1 MNKNLKKVISSVAA
15 LTMVASSVA
24 AFAVDFPDVES
35 TASYAQA
42 VQELSALDV
51 ISGYDDGTFGPDKL
65 VTRAEITKMIVD
77 ALAERS
83 SAEASTESTK
93 FADVSADHWAK
104 GYINQGVADGF
115 IAGMSDTE
123 FDPDAN
129 VTYVQAQK
137 MLVSAIGYETFAQGQ
152 GGWPTG
158 YKTYAASLDITKGIS
173 GIKDST
179 ELTRAQVAQMIDN
192 AMDAPLCVIA
202 GWKPEWNGTQTPNLE
217 VRDGKEGRAYE
228 TLFTEKHDAYK
239 VYGRVT
245 ETSKTTSG
253 MDSDKVSF
261 RVEKADNFD
270 GNEVKSSNVSDT
282 DGGDEMYIG
291 DSKADN
297 YLKTYAQALIQK
309 NDDDEYT
316 ILSIAAA
323 AANKS
328 VTVASEDFDENK
340 STDEALYFFPA
351 GTTKGSTKYQLDT
364 TGGVTIYVN
373 GVKQDGMSIEDLR
386 KMLDE
391 NETASVTLQKET
403 EVGST
408 STSAKYNT
416 IMVSSYVTAIVDEVV
431 DKTNETSVNFDT
443 YSTGIGAKMTVN
455 KDDDNFTYSFKL
467 DGKDIEAKDLQQ
479 NDVLNIAYDTTGSFR
494 ESSFYDVIVTR
505 NVVDGVKC
513 TSRNDSKGEYTIGG
527 TKYKAAEGMDIDV
540 ETSTEYSLYLDHFGR
555 IAKADENSV
564 TKNYGVLKNIYKK
577 AGGDYMAQ
585 IITKNGTE
593 EEYKVDSDKVNE
605 YATYLKYATFY
616 SDAKKENRIDTT
628 TKDWQ
633 SKVVAFDGPEYS
645 TSQPKSVAYPEQVVE
660 YSVSSSSNKITIKSV
675 YVDPTSAVDT
685 EYKESGNKIGSVKMA
700 DSTVILDLSE
710 VDTKDTYSVVS
721 SLNDGSPYTAY
732 GYDKSKSDNTYRFV
746 IITKG
751 TSSVFNSETQLAIF
765 NGSEVV
771 DDDGDK
777 TAYNLVVNGEEKQFV
792 LDDDVVITGNAGETV
807 AEDAFDEGDVLVYAT
822 NSEGYISRIYSVF
835 AGQNVLNGSSF
846 EKFRTNAFKN
856 QSSVLANTKFADLLS
871 DDDNDVNV
879 VFGPVVD
886 KSSSNITIGTVT
898 TNADGK
904 YVVNYDKG
912 LEVNYSKAKIYTY
925 DFAAGSKKSRVL
937 LDEGI
942 ASTPDV
948 KAAKTTVAGQDIL
961 NLEHEDVIDD
971 VVFAVVRTTDK
982 DEAQEIYL
990 IVNND

>member
-137 MLVSAIGYETFAQGQ
+137 MLVSAIGYETYAQAQ
-152 GGWPTG
+152 GGWPIG

-202 GWKPEWNGTQTPNLE
+202 SWKTEWNGTKTPNLE

-245 ETSKTTSG
+245 ETSKTGSVDT
-253 MDSDKVSF
+253 DKVTF
-261 RVEKADNFD
+261 QVEKADNFD
-270 GNEVKSSNVSDT
+270 DEEVKADSPVSED
-282 DGGDEMYIG
+282 MYIG

-297 YLKTYAQALIQK
+297 YLRTYSQALIQK

-364 TGGVTIYVN
+364 TNGVTIYIN
-373 GVKQDGMSIEDLR
+373 GVESSKSIAELR
-386 KMLDE
+386 DYLDK

-416 IMVSSYVTAIVDEVV
+416 IMVSSYVTAIVDEVI

-443 YSTGIGAKMTVN
+443 YSSGIQAKMTVN
-455 KDDDNFTYSFKL
+455 KDDDNYTYSFKL
-467 DGKDIEAKDLQQ
+467 DGKDIEAKDLQP

-564 TKNYGVLKNIYKK
+564 SKNYGVLKNIYKK

-585 IITKNGTE
+585 IITKKGTE

-616 SDAKKENRIDTT
+616 SDKEKKNRIDTT

-633 SKVVAFDGPEYS
+633 SKVVAFDAPEYS
-645 TSQPKSVAYPEQVVE
+645 TSQPKSVAYPTQVVE

-675 YVDPTSAVDT
+675 YNDPTSAVDT

-710 VDTKDTYSVVS
+710 VDTKDSYSVVS

-777 TAYNLVVNGEEKQFV
+777 TAYNLVVNGEEKQFI
-792 LDDDVVITGNAGETV
+792 LDDDVVITGNAGKTV

-835 AGQNVLNGSSF
+835 AAQNVLNGSSF
-846 EKFRTNAFKN
+846 EDFRTNAFKK
-856 QSSVLANTKFADLLS
+856 QSSVLADTKFADLLS

-886 KSSSNITIGTVT
+886 KSGSNITIGTVT
-898 TNADGK
+898 TNAEGK
-904 YVVNYDKG
+904 YVVNYDEG
-912 LEVNYSKAKIYTY
+912 LEVNYSNAKIYTY

-948 KAAKTTVAGQDIL
+948 KAAKTTVGGQDIL

>member
-137 MLVSAIGYETFAQGQ
+137 MLVSAIGYETYAQAQ

-173 GIKDST
+173 GITDST

-202 GWKPEWNGTQTPNLE
+202 SWKTEWNGSKTPNLE

-245 ETSKTTSG
+245 ETSKTGSVDT
-253 MDSDKVSF
+253 DKVTF
-261 RVEKADNFD
+261 QVEKADNFD
-270 GNEVKSSNVSDT
+270 DEEVKADSPVSED
-282 DGGDEMYIG
+282 MYIG

-297 YLKTYAQALIQK
+297 YLRTYSQALIQK
-309 NDDDEYT
+309 NDDDEFT

-364 TGGVTIYVN
+364 TNGVTIYIN
-373 GVKQDGMSIEDLR
+373 GVESSKSIAELR
-386 KMLDE
+386 DYLDK

-403 EVGST
+403 ETGST

-416 IMVSSYVTAIVDEVV
+416 IMVSSYVTAIVDEVI

-443 YSTGIGAKMTVN
+443 YSSGIQAKMTVN
-455 KDDDNFTYSFKL
+455 KDDDNYTYSFKL

-479 NDVLNIAYDTTGSFR
+479 NDVLNISYDTTGSFKD
-494 ESSFYDVIVTR
+494 SSFYDVIVTR

-513 TSRNDSKGEYTIGG
+513 TSINDSKGEYTIGG

-564 TKNYGVLKNIYKK
+564 SKNYGVLKNIYKK

-585 IITKNGTE
+585 IITKKGTE
-593 EEYKVDSDKVNE
+593 EEYKVDSDNVKA
-605 YATYLKYATFY
+605 YKSYLVK
-616 SDAKKENRIDTT
+616 SDADGAVYDSTNKKTD
-628 TKDWQ
+628 
-633 SKVVAFDGPEYS
+633 
-645 TSQPKSVAYPEQVVE
+645 AYPKQVVE
-660 YSVSSSSNKITIKSV
+660 YSVSSSSNKITIKNGGV
-675 YVDPTSAVDT
+675 IAPTTADA

-721 SLNDGSPYTAY
+721 SLNDGSNYVAY

-746 IITKG
+746 IITEG

-771 DDDGDK
+771 DNDGDK
-777 TAYNLVVNGEEKQFV
+777 TAYNLVVNGEEKQFI
-792 LDDDVVITGNAGETV
+792 LDDDVVITGNKGETV
-807 AEDAFDEGDVLVYAT
+807 ADNAFDEGDVLVYAT

-835 AGQNVLNGSSF
+835 AAQNVLNGSSF
-846 EKFRTNAFKN
+846 EDFRTNAFKS
-856 QSSVLANTKFADLLS
+856 QSSILADTKFADLLS

-886 KSSSNITIGTVT
+886 KSGSNITIGTVT
-898 TNADGK
+898 TNAEGK
-904 YVVNYDKG
+904 YVVNYDEG
-912 LEVNYSKAKIYTY
+912 LEVNYSNAKIYTY
-925 DFAAGSKKSRVL
+925 DFAARSDNSRVL

-948 KAAKTTVAGQDIL
+948 KAAKTTVGGQDIL

>member
-104 GYINQGVADGF
+104 GYINQGVANGF

-137 MLVSAIGYETFAQGQ
+137 MLVSAIGYETYAQAQ

-173 GIKDST
+173 GITDST

-202 GWKPEWNGTQTPNLE
+202 SWKPEWNGSKTPNLE

-245 ETSKTTSG
+245 ETSKTGSVDT
-253 MDSDKVSF
+253 DKVTF
-261 RVEKADNFD
+261 QVEKADNFD
-270 GNEVKSSNVSDT
+270 DEEVKADSPVSED
-282 DGGDEMYIG
+282 MYIG

-297 YLKTYAQALIQK
+297 YLRTYSQALIQK
-309 NDDDEYT
+309 NDDDEFT

-364 TGGVTIYVN
+364 TNGVTIYIN
-373 GVKQDGMSIEDLR
+373 GVESSKSIAELR
-386 KMLDE
+386 DYLDK

-403 EVGST
+403 ETGST

-416 IMVSSYVTAIVDEVV
+416 IMVSSYVTAIVDEVI

-443 YSTGIGAKMTVN
+443 YSSGIQAKMTVN
-455 KDDDNFTYSFKL
+455 KDDDNYTYSFKL

-479 NDVLNIAYDTTGSFR
+479 NDVLNISYDTTGSFKD
-494 ESSFYDVIVTR
+494 SSFYDVIVTR

-564 TKNYGVLKNIYKK
+564 SKNYGVLKNIYKK

-585 IITKNGTE
+585 IITKKGTE

-616 SDAKKENRIDTT
+616 SDAKKENKIDTT

-633 SKVVAFDGPEYS
+633 SKVVAFDEPKYS

-660 YSVSSSSNKITIKSV
+660 YSVSSSSNKITIKNGGV
-675 YVDPTSAVDT
+675 IAPTAADA

-721 SLNDGSPYTAY
+721 SLNDGSNYVAY

-746 IITKG
+746 IITEG

-771 DDDGDK
+771 DNDGDK
-777 TAYNLVVNGEEKQFV
+777 TAYNLVVNGEEKQFI
-792 LDDDVVITGNAGETV
+792 LDDDVVITGNKGETV
-807 AEDAFDEGDVLVYAT
+807 ADNAFDEGDVLVYAT

-835 AGQNVLNGSSF
+835 AAQNVLNGSSF
-846 EKFRTNAFKN
+846 EDFRTNAFKK
-856 QSSVLANTKFADLLS
+856 QSSVLADTKFADLLS

-886 KSSSNITIGTVT
+886 KSGSNITIGTVT

-904 YVVNYDKG
+904 YVVNYDEG
-912 LEVNYSKAKIYTY
+912 LEVNYSNAKIYTY
-925 DFAAGSKKSRVL
+925 DFAARSDNSRVL

-948 KAAKTTVAGQDIL
+948 KAAMTTVGGQDIL

>member
-245 ETSKTTSG
+245 ETSKTGSV
-253 MDSDKVSF
+253 DNDKVTF
-261 RVEKADNFD
+261 QVEKADNFD
-270 GNEVKSSNVSDT
+270 DEEVKADSPVSED
-282 DGGDEMYIG
+282 MYIG

-297 YLKTYAQALIQK
+297 YLRTYSQALIQK
-309 NDDDEYT
+309 NDDDEFT

-340 STDEALYFFPA
+340 STGEALYFFPA

-364 TGGVTIYVN
+364 TNGVTIYVN
-373 GVKQDGMSIEDLR
+373 GVKQDSMAIYDANDLESD
-386 KMLDE
+386 KTLYGYLK
-391 NETASVTLQKET
+391 NHETASVTLQKET

-416 IMVSSYVTAIVDEVV
+416 VMISSYATAIVDEVI

-443 YSTGIGAKMTVN
+443 YSTGIQAKMTVN
-455 KDDDNFTYSFKL
+455 KDDDNYTYSFKL

-494 ESSFYDVIVTR
+494 DSNFYDVIVTR

-513 TSRNDSKGEYTIGG
+513 TSRNDTKGEYTIGG

-564 TKNYGVLKNIYKK
+564 SKNYGVLKNIYKK

-585 IITKNGTE
+585 IITKKGTE
-593 EEYKVDSDKVNE
+593 EEYKVDSDNVTAYKS
-605 YATYLKYATFY
+605 YLVK
-616 SDAKKENRIDTT
+616 SDADGAVYDSTNKKTD
-628 TKDWQ
+628 
-633 SKVVAFDGPEYS
+633 
-645 TSQPKSVAYPEQVVE
+645 AYPKQVVE
-660 YSVSSSSNKITIKSV
+660 YSVSTSSNKITIKNGGV
-675 YVDPTSAVDT
+675 IAPTAADA

-721 SLNDGSPYTAY
+721 SLNDGSNYVAY

-746 IITKG
+746 IITEG

-777 TAYNLVVNGEEKQFV
+777 TAYNLVVNGEEKQFI
-792 LDDDVVITGNAGETV
+792 LDDDVVITGDKGASV
-807 AEDAFDEGDVLVYAT
+807 ADDAFDEGDVLVYAT

-835 AGQNVLNGSSF
+835 AAQNVLNGSSF
-846 EKFRTNAFKN
+846 EDFRTNAFKS
-856 QSSVLANTKFADLLS
+856 QSSILADTKFADLLS

-886 KSSSNITIGTVT
+886 KSGSNITIGTVT

-904 YVVNYDKG
+904 YVVNYDEG
-912 LEVNYSKAKIYTY
+912 LEVNYSNAKIYTY
-925 DFAAGSKKSRVL
+925 DFAASSKNSRVL

-948 KAAKTTVAGQDIL
+948 KAAKTTVGGQDIL

>member
-51 ISGYDDGTFGPDKL
+51 ISGYEDGTFGPDKL

-137 MLVSAIGYETFAQGQ
+137 MLVSAIGYETYAQAQ
-152 GGWPTG
+152 GGWPIG

-192 AMDAPLCVIA
+192 AMDTPLCVIA
-202 GWKPEWNGTQTPNLE
+202 SWKPEWNGTKTPNLE
-217 VRDGKEGRAYE
+217 TRDGKEGRAYE

-245 ETSKTTSG
+245 ETSKTGSVDT
-253 MDSDKVSF
+253 DKVTF
-261 RVEKADNFD
+261 QVEKADNFD
-270 GNEVKSSNVSDT
+270 DQEVKADSPVSED
-282 DGGDEMYIG
+282 MYIG

-297 YLKTYAQALIQK
+297 YLRTYSQALIQK
-309 NDDDEYT
+309 NDDDEFT

-364 TGGVTIYVN
+364 TN
-373 GVKQDGMSIEDLR
+373 GVKIYINGVESSKSIAELR
-386 KMLDE
+386 DYLDK

-416 IMVSSYVTAIVDEVV
+416 IMVSSYVTAIVDEVI

-443 YSTGIGAKMTVN
+443 YSSGIQAKMTVN
-455 KDDDNFTYSFKL
+455 KDDDNYTYSFKL
-467 DGKDIEAKDLQQ
+467 DGKDIEAKDLQP

-564 TKNYGVLKNIYKK
+564 SKNYGVLKNIYKK
-577 AGGDYMAQ
+577 AAGDYMAQ

-616 SDAKKENRIDTT
+616 SDKEKKNRIDTT

-633 SKVVAFDGPEYS
+633 SKVVAFDAPEYS
-645 TSQPKSVAYPEQVVE
+645 TSQPKSVAYPTQVVE

-675 YVDPTSAVDT
+675 YNDPTSAVDT

-710 VDTKDTYSVVS
+710 IDTKDSYSVVS

-777 TAYNLVVNGEEKQFV
+777 TAYNLVVNGEEKQFI
-792 LDDDVVITGNAGETV
+792 LDDDVVITGNAGKTV

-835 AGQNVLNGSSF
+835 AAQNVLNGSSF
-846 EKFRTNAFKN
+846 EDFRTNAFKK
-856 QSSVLANTKFADLLS
+856 QSSVLADTKFADLLS

-886 KSSSNITIGTVT
+886 KSGSNITIGTVT
-898 TNADGK
+898 TNAEGK
-904 YVVNYDKG
+904 YVVNYDEG
-912 LEVNYSKAKIYTY
+912 LEVNYSNAKIYTY
-925 DFAAGSKKSRVL
+925 DFAARSDNSRVL

-948 KAAKTTVAGQDIL
+948 KAAKTTVGGQDIL

>member
-51 ISGYDDGTFGPDKL
+51 ISGYEDGTFGPDKL

-137 MLVSAIGYETFAQGQ
+137 MLVSAIGYETYAQAQ
-152 GGWPTG
+152 GGWPIG

-192 AMDAPLCVIA
+192 AMDTPLCVIA
-202 GWKPEWNGTQTPNLE
+202 SWKPEWNGTKTPNLE
-217 VRDGKEGRAYE
+217 TRDGKEGRAYE

-245 ETSKTTSG
+245 ETSKTGSVDT
-253 MDSDKVSF
+253 DKVTF
-261 RVEKADNFD
+261 QVEKADNFD
-270 GNEVKSSNVSDT
+270 DQEVKADSPVSED
-282 DGGDEMYIG
+282 MYIG

-297 YLKTYAQALIQK
+297 YLRTYSQALIQK
-309 NDDDEYT
+309 NDDDEFT

-364 TGGVTIYVN
+364 TN
-373 GVKQDGMSIEDLR
+373 GVKIYINGVESSKSIAELR
-386 KMLDE
+386 DYLDK

-416 IMVSSYVTAIVDEVV
+416 IMVSSYVTAIVDEVI

-443 YSTGIGAKMTVN
+443 YSSGIQAKMTVN
-455 KDDDNFTYSFKL
+455 KDDDNYTYSFKL

-479 NDVLNIAYDTTGSFR
+479 NDVLNIAYDTTGSFKD
-494 ESSFYDVIVTR
+494 SSFYDVIVTR

-564 TKNYGVLKNIYKK
+564 SKNYGVLKNIYKK

-585 IITKNGTE
+585 IITKKGTE
-593 EEYKVDSDKVNE
+593 EEYKVDSDNVKA
-605 YATYLKYATFY
+605 YKSYLVK
-616 SDAKKENRIDTT
+616 SDADGAVYDSTNKKTD
-628 TKDWQ
+628 
-633 SKVVAFDGPEYS
+633 
-645 TSQPKSVAYPEQVVE
+645 AYPKQVVE
-660 YSVSSSSNKITIKSV
+660 YSVSSSSNKITIKNGGV
-675 YVDPTSAVDT
+675 IAPTTADA

-721 SLNDGSPYTAY
+721 SLNDGSNYVAY

-746 IITKG
+746 IITEG

-771 DDDGDK
+771 DNDGDK
-777 TAYNLVVNGEEKQFV
+777 TAYNLVVNGEEKQFI
-792 LDDDVVITGNAGETV
+792 LDDDVVITGNKGETV
-807 AEDAFDEGDVLVYAT
+807 ADNAFDEGDVLVYAT

-835 AGQNVLNGSSF
+835 AAQNVLNGSSF
-846 EKFRTNAFKN
+846 EDFRTNAFKK
-856 QSSVLANTKFADLLS
+856 QSSVLADTKFADLLS

-886 KSSSNITIGTVT
+886 KSGSNITIGTVT
-898 TNADGK
+898 TNAEGK
-904 YVVNYDKG
+904 YVVNYDEG
-912 LEVNYSKAKIYTY
+912 LEVNYSNAKIYTY
-925 DFAAGSKKSRVL
+925 DFAARSDNSRVL

-948 KAAKTTVAGQDIL
+948 KAAKTTVGGQDIL

>member
-104 GYINQGVADGF
+104 GYINQGVANGF

-137 MLVSAIGYETFAQGQ
+137 MLVSAIGYETYAQAQ

-173 GIKDST
+173 GITDST

-202 GWKPEWNGTQTPNLE
+202 SWKTEWNGSKTPNLE

-245 ETSKTTSG
+245 ETSKTGSVDT
-253 MDSDKVSF
+253 DKVTF
-261 RVEKADNFD
+261 QVEKADNFD
-270 GNEVKSSNVSDT
+270 DEEVKADSPVSED
-282 DGGDEMYIG
+282 MYIG

-297 YLKTYAQALIQK
+297 YLRTYSQALIQK
-309 NDDDEYT
+309 NDDDEFT

-364 TGGVTIYVN
+364 TNGVTIYINCVESS
-373 GVKQDGMSIEDLR
+373 KSIAELR
-386 KMLDE
+386 DYLDK

-403 EVGST
+403 ETGST

-416 IMVSSYVTAIVDEVV
+416 IMVSSYVTAIVDEVI

-443 YSTGIGAKMTVN
+443 YSSGIQAKMTVN
-455 KDDDNFTYSFKL
+455 KDDDNYTYSFKL

-479 NDVLNIAYDTTGSFR
+479 NDVLNISYDTTGSFKD
-494 ESSFYDVIVTR
+494 SSFYDVIVTR

-513 TSRNDSKGEYTIGG
+513 TSINDSKGEYTIGG

-564 TKNYGVLKNIYKK
+564 SKNYGVLKNIYKK

-585 IITKNGTE
+585 IITKKGTE

-616 SDAKKENRIDTT
+616 SDAKKENKIDTT

-633 SKVVAFDGPEYS
+633 SKVVAFDEPKYS

-660 YSVSSSSNKITIKSV
+660 YSVSSSSNKITIKNGGV
-675 YVDPTSAVDT
+675 IAPTAADA

-710 VDTKDTYSVVS
+710 VDTKDSYSVVS
-721 SLNDGSPYTAY
+721 SLNDGSNYVAY

-746 IITKG
+746 IITEG

-765 NGSEVV
+765 NGSEVI
-771 DDDGDK
+771 DKDGDK

-792 LDDDVVITGNAGETV
+792 LDDDVVITGNAGKTV

-835 AGQNVLNGSSF
+835 AAQNVLNGSSF
-846 EKFRTNAFKN
+846 EDFRTNAFKK
-856 QSSVLANTKFADLLS
+856 QSSVLADTKFADLLS

-886 KSSSNITIGTVT
+886 KSGSNITIGTVT
-898 TNADGK
+898 TNAEGK
-904 YVVNYDKG
+904 YVVNYDEG
-912 LEVNYSKAKIYTY
+912 LEVNYSNAKIYTY
-925 DFAAGSKKSRVL
+925 DFAARSDNSRVL

-948 KAAKTTVAGQDIL
+948 KAAKPTVGGQDIL

>member
-137 MLVSAIGYETFAQGQ
+137 MLVSAIGYETYAQAQ
-152 GGWPTG
+152 GGWPIG

-173 GIKDST
+173 GITDST

-202 GWKPEWNGTQTPNLE
+202 SWKTEWNGTKTPNLE
-217 VRDGKEGRAYE
+217 TRDGKEGRAYE

-245 ETSKTTSG
+245 ETSKTGSV
-253 MDSDKVSF
+253 DNDKVTF
-261 RVEKADNFD
+261 QVEKADNFD
-270 GNEVKSSNVSDT
+270 DEEVKADSPVSED
-282 DGGDEMYIG
+282 MYIG

-297 YLKTYAQALIQK
+297 YLRTYSQALIQK
-309 NDDDEYT
+309 NDDDEFT

-364 TGGVTIYVN
+364 TNGVTIYIN
-373 GVKQDGMSIEDLR
+373 GVESSKSIAELR
-386 KMLDE
+386 DYLDK

-403 EVGST
+403 ETGST

-416 IMVSSYVTAIVDEVV
+416 IMVSSYVTAIVDEVI

-443 YSTGIGAKMTVN
+443 YSSGIQAKMTVN
-455 KDDDNFTYSFKL
+455 KDDDNYTYSFKL
-467 DGKDIEAKDLQQ
+467 DGKEIEAKDLQQ
-479 NDVLNIAYDTTGSFR
+479 NDVLNISYDTTGSFR

-564 TKNYGVLKNIYKK
+564 SKNYGVLKNIYKK

-585 IITKNGTE
+585 IITKKGTE

-616 SDAKKENRIDTT
+616 SDAKKENKIDTT

-633 SKVVAFDGPEYS
+633 SKVVAFDEPKYS

-660 YSVSSSSNKITIKSV
+660 YSVSSSSNKITIKNGGV
-675 YVDPTSAVDT
+675 IAPTAADA

-710 VDTKDTYSVVS
+710 VDTKDSYSVVS

-765 NGSEVV
+765 NGSEVI
-771 DDDGDK
+771 DKDGDK

-792 LDDDVVITGNAGETV
+792 LDDDVVITGNAGKTV

-835 AGQNVLNGSSF
+835 AAQNVLNGSSF
-846 EKFRTNAFKN
+846 EDFRTNAFKK
-856 QSSVLANTKFADLLS
+856 QSSVLADTKFADLLS

-886 KSSSNITIGTVT
+886 KSGSNITIGTVT
-898 TNADGK
+898 TNAEGK
-904 YVVNYDKG
+904 YVVNYDEG
-912 LEVNYSKAKIYTY
+912 LEVNYSNAKIYTY
-925 DFAAGSKKSRVL
+925 DFAARSDNSRVL

-948 KAAKTTVAGQDIL
+948 KAAKTTVGGQDIL

>member
-137 MLVSAIGYETFAQGQ
+137 MLVSAIGYETYAQAQ
-152 GGWPTG
+152 GGWPIG

-202 GWKPEWNGTQTPNLE
+202 SWKTEWNGSKTPNLE

-245 ETSKTTSG
+245 ETSKTGSVDT
-253 MDSDKVSF
+253 DKVTF
-261 RVEKADNFD
+261 QVEKADNFD
-270 GNEVKSSNVSDT
+270 DEEVKADSPVSED
-282 DGGDEMYIG
+282 MYIG

-297 YLKTYAQALIQK
+297 YLRTYSQALIQK
-309 NDDDEYT
+309 NDDDEFT

-364 TGGVTIYVN
+364 TNGVTIYIN
-373 GVKQDGMSIEDLR
+373 GVESSKSIAELR
-386 KMLDE
+386 DYLDN

-403 EVGST
+403 ETGST

-416 IMVSSYVTAIVDEVV
+416 IMVSSYVTAIVDEVI

-443 YSTGIGAKMTVN
+443 YSSGIQAKMTVN
-455 KDDDNFTYSFKL
+455 KDDDNYTYSFKL
-467 DGKDIEAKDLQQ
+467 DGKEIEAKDLQQ
-479 NDVLNIAYDTTGSFR
+479 NDVLNISYDTTGSFR

-513 TSRNDSKGEYTIGG
+513 TSINDSKGEYTIGG

-564 TKNYGVLKNIYKK
+564 SKNYGVLKNIYKK

-585 IITKNGTE
+585 IITKKGTE
-593 EEYKVDSDKVNE
+593 EEYKVDSDNVKA
-605 YATYLKYATFY
+605 YKSYLVK
-616 SDAKKENRIDTT
+616 SDADGAVYDSTNKKTD
-628 TKDWQ
+628 
-633 SKVVAFDGPEYS
+633 
-645 TSQPKSVAYPEQVVE
+645 AYPKQVVE
-660 YSVSSSSNKITIKSV
+660 YSVSSSSNKITIKNGGV
-675 YVDPTSAVDT
+675 IAPTAADA

-721 SLNDGSPYTAY
+721 SLNDGSNYVAY

-746 IITKG
+746 IITEG

-771 DDDGDK
+771 DNDGDK
-777 TAYNLVVNGEEKQFV
+777 TAYNLVVNGEEKQFI
-792 LDDDVVITGNAGETV
+792 LDDDVVITGNAGKTV

-835 AGQNVLNGSSF
+835 AAQNVLNGSSF
-846 EKFRTNAFKN
+846 EDFRTNAFKK
-856 QSSVLANTKFADLLS
+856 QSSVLADTKFADLLS

-886 KSSSNITIGTVT
+886 KSGSNITIGTVT
-898 TNADGK
+898 TNAEGK
-904 YVVNYDKG
+904 YVVNYDEG
-912 LEVNYSKAKIYTY
+912 LEVNYSNAKIYTY
-925 DFAAGSKKSRVL
+925 DFAASSKNSRVL

-948 KAAKTTVAGQDIL
+948 KAAKTTVGGQDIL

>member
-51 ISGYDDGTFGPDKL
+51 ISGYEDGTFGPDKL

-137 MLVSAIGYETFAQGQ
+137 MLVSAIGYETYAQAQ
-152 GGWPTG
+152 GGWPIG

-192 AMDAPLCVIA
+192 AMDTPLCVIA
-202 GWKPEWNGTQTPNLE
+202 SWKPEWNGTKTPNLE
-217 VRDGKEGRAYE
+217 TRDGKEGRAYE

-245 ETSKTTSG
+245 ETSKTGSVDT
-253 MDSDKVSF
+253 DKVTF
-261 RVEKADNFD
+261 QVEKADNFD
-270 GNEVKSSNVSDT
+270 DEEVKADSPVSED
-282 DGGDEMYIG
+282 MYIG

-297 YLKTYAQALIQK
+297 YLRTYSQALIQK
-309 NDDDEYT
+309 NDDDEFT

-364 TGGVTIYVN
+364 TNGVTIYIN
-373 GVKQDGMSIEDLR
+373 GVESSKSIAELR
-386 KMLDE
+386 DYLDN

-403 EVGST
+403 ETGST

-416 IMVSSYVTAIVDEVV
+416 IMVSSYVTAIVDEVI

-443 YSTGIGAKMTVN
+443 YSSGIQAKMTVN
-455 KDDDNFTYSFKL
+455 KDDDNYTYSFKL
-467 DGKDIEAKDLQQ
+467 DGKEIEAKDLQQ
-479 NDVLNIAYDTTGSFR
+479 NDVLNISYDTTGSFR

-513 TSRNDSKGEYTIGG
+513 TSINDSKGEYTIGG

-564 TKNYGVLKNIYKK
+564 SKNYGVLKNIYKK

-585 IITKNGTE
+585 IITKKGTE
-593 EEYKVDSDKVNE
+593 EEYKVDSDNVKA
-605 YATYLKYATFY
+605 YKSYLVK
-616 SDAKKENRIDTT
+616 SDADGAVYDSTNKKTD
-628 TKDWQ
+628 
-633 SKVVAFDGPEYS
+633 
-645 TSQPKSVAYPEQVVE
+645 AYPKQVVE
-660 YSVSSSSNKITIKSV
+660 YSVSSSSNKITIKNGGV
-675 YVDPTSAVDT
+675 IAPTTADA

-721 SLNDGSPYTAY
+721 SLNDGSNYVAY

-746 IITKG
+746 IITEG

-771 DDDGDK
+771 DNDGDK
-777 TAYNLVVNGEEKQFV
+777 TAYNLVVNGEEKQFI
-792 LDDDVVITGNAGETV
+792 LDDDVVITGNAGKTV

-835 AGQNVLNGSSF
+835 AAQNVLNGSSF
-846 EKFRTNAFKN
+846 EDFRTNAFKK
-856 QSSVLANTKFADLLS
+856 QSSVLADTKFADLLS

-886 KSSSNITIGTVT
+886 KSGSNITIGTVT
-898 TNADGK
+898 TNAEGK
-904 YVVNYDKG
+904 YVVNYDEG
-912 LEVNYSKAKIYTY
+912 LEVNYSNAKIYTY
-925 DFAAGSKKSRVL
+925 DFAASSKNSRVL

-948 KAAKTTVAGQDIL
+948 KAAKTTVGGQDIL

>member
-104 GYINQGVADGF
+104 GYINQGVANGF

-137 MLVSAIGYETFAQGQ
+137 MLVSAIGYETYAQAQ

-173 GIKDST
+173 GITDST

-202 GWKPEWNGTQTPNLE
+202 SWKTEWNGSKTPNLE

-245 ETSKTTSG
+245 ETSKTGSVDT
-253 MDSDKVSF
+253 DKVTF
-261 RVEKADNFD
+261 QVEKADNFD
-270 GNEVKSSNVSDT
+270 DEEVKADSPVSED
-282 DGGDEMYIG
+282 MYIG

-297 YLKTYAQALIQK
+297 YLRTYSQALIQK
-309 NDDDEYT
+309 NDDDEFT

-351 GTTKGSTKYQLDT
+351 GTTKGSKKYQLDT
-364 TGGVTIYVN
+364 TNGVTIYIN
-373 GVKQDGMSIEDLR
+373 GVESSKSIAELR
-386 KMLDE
+386 DYLDK

-403 EVGST
+403 ETGST

-416 IMVSSYVTAIVDEVV
+416 IMVSSYATAIVDEVI
-431 DKTNETSVNFDT
+431 DKTNETSVNFDK
-443 YSTGIGAKMTVN
+443 SSGIQAKMTVN
-455 KDDDNFTYSFKL
+455 KDDDNYTYSFKL

-479 NDVLNIAYDTTGSFR
+479 NDVLNISYDTTGSFKD
-494 ESSFYDVIVTR
+494 SSFYDVIVTR

-513 TSRNDSKGEYTIGG
+513 TSINDSKGEYTIGG
-527 TKYKAAEGMDIDV
+527 TKYKAAEGMNIDV
-540 ETSTEYSLYLDHFGR
+540 EISTEYSLYLDHFGR

-564 TKNYGVLKNIYKK
+564 SKNYGVLKNIYKK

-585 IITKNGTE
+585 IITKKGTE

-616 SDAKKENRIDTT
+616 SDAKKENKIDTT

-633 SKVVAFDGPEYS
+633 SKVVAFDEPKYS

-660 YSVSSSSNKITIKSV
+660 YSVSSSSNKITIKNGGV
-675 YVDPTSAVDT
+675 IAPTAADA

-710 VDTKDTYSVVS
+710 VDTKDSYSVVS
-721 SLNDGSPYTAY
+721 SLNDGSNYVAY

-746 IITKG
+746 IITEG

-765 NGSEVV
+765 NGSEVI
-771 DDDGDK
+771 DKDGDK

-792 LDDDVVITGNAGETV
+792 LDDDVVITGNAGKTV

-835 AGQNVLNGSSF
+835 AAQNVLNGSSF
-846 EKFRTNAFKN
+846 ENFRTNAFKK
-856 QSSVLANTKFADLLS
+856 QSSVLADTKFADLLS

-886 KSSSNITIGTVT
+886 KSGSNITIGTVT
-898 TNADGK
+898 TNAEGK
-904 YVVNYDKG
+904 YVVNYDEG
-912 LEVNYSKAKIYTY
+912 LEVNYSNAKIYTY
-925 DFAAGSKKSRVL
+925 DFAARSDNSRVL

-948 KAAKTTVAGQDIL
+948 KDAKTTVGGQDIL

>member
-51 ISGYDDGTFGPDKL
+51 ISGYEDGTFGPDKL

-104 GYINQGVADGF
+104 GYINQGVANGF

-137 MLVSAIGYETFAQGQ
+137 MLVSAIGYETYAQAQ

-173 GIKDST
+173 GITDST

-192 AMDAPLCVIA
+192 AMGAPLCVIA
-202 GWKPEWNGTQTPNLE
+202 SWKTEWNGTKTPNLE

-245 ETSKTTSG
+245 ETSKTGSV
-253 MDSDKVSF
+253 DNDKVTF
-261 RVEKADNFD
+261 QVEKADNFD
-270 GNEVKSSNVSDT
+270 DEEVKADSPVSED
-282 DGGDEMYIG
+282 MYIG

-297 YLKTYAQALIQK
+297 YLRTYSQALIQK
-309 NDDDEYT
+309 NDDDEFT

-340 STDEALYFFPA
+340 STGEALYFFPA

-364 TGGVTIYVN
+364 TNGVTIYVN
-373 GVKQDGMSIEDLR
+373 GVKQDSMAIYDANDLESD
-386 KMLDE
+386 KTLYGYLK
-391 NETASVTLQKET
+391 NHETASVTLQKET

-416 IMVSSYVTAIVDEVV
+416 VMISSYATAIVDEVI

-443 YSTGIGAKMTVN
+443 YSTGIQAKMTVN
-455 KDDDNFTYSFKL
+455 KDDDNYTYSFKL

-479 NDVLNIAYDTTGSFR
+479 NDVLNISYDTTGSFR
-494 ESSFYDVIVTR
+494 DSNFYDVIVTR
-505 NVVDGVKC
+505 NVVEGVKC
-513 TSRNDSKGEYTIGG
+513 TSINDSKGEYTIGG

-564 TKNYGVLKNIYKK
+564 SKNYGVLKNIYKK

-593 EEYKVDSDKVNE
+593 EEYKVDSDNVKA
-605 YATYLKYATFY
+605 YKSYLVK
-616 SDAKKENRIDTT
+616 SDADGAVYDSTNKKTD
-628 TKDWQ
+628 
-633 SKVVAFDGPEYS
+633 
-645 TSQPKSVAYPEQVVE
+645 AYPKQVVE
-660 YSVSSSSNKITIKSV
+660 YSVSSSSNKITIKNGGV
-675 YVDPTSAVDT
+675 IAPTSADA

-721 SLNDGSPYTAY
+721 SLNDGSNYVAY

-746 IITKG
+746 IITEG

-771 DDDGDK
+771 DNDGDK
-777 TAYNLVVNGEEKQFV
+777 TAYNLVVNGEEKQFI
-792 LDDDVVITGNAGETV
+792 LDDDVVITGNKGETV
-807 AEDAFDEGDVLVYAT
+807 ADNAFDEGDVLVYAT

-835 AGQNVLNGSSF
+835 AAQNVLNGSSF
-846 EKFRTNAFKN
+846 EDFRTNAFKN
-856 QSSVLANTKFADLLS
+856 QSSVLADTKFADLLS

-886 KSSSNITIGTVT
+886 KSGSNITIGTVT
-898 TNADGK
+898 KNADGK
-904 YVVNYDKG
+904 YVVNYDEG
-912 LEVNYSKAKIYTY
+912 LEVNYSNAKIYTY
-925 DFAAGSKKSRVL
+925 DFAASSKNSRVL

-948 KAAKTTVAGQDIL
+948 KAAKTTVGGQDIL